1 MVKFTEKKI
10 KRNLLNPFNDFAIGT
25 QLYDDLEE
33 YDGGE
38 KEAIIKVV
46 KIADYSVVN
55 GKEIIIEDSIRELN
69 VYDVMGNLGK
79 KIKDMVIY

>member
-1 MVKFTEKKI
+1 M
-10 KRNLLNPFNDFAIGT
+10 
-25 QLYDDLEE
+25 
-33 YDGGE
+33 
-38 KEAIIKVV
+38 V

>member
-1 MVKFTEKKI
+1 MDE
-10 KRNLLNPFNDFAIGT
+10 PFSALDAPLAKA
-25 QLYDDLEE
+25 Q
-33 YDGGE
+33 
-38 KEAIIKVV
+38 V

-55 GKEIIIEDSIRELN
+55 GKEILIEDSIRELN